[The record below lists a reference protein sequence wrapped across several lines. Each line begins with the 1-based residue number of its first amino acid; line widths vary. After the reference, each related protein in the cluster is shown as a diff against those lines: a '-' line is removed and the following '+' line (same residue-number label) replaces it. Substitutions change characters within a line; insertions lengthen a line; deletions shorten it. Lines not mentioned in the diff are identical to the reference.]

1 MSKKIAEPEE
11 NFDFLFK
18 IVLIGDA
25 NVGKTCIVQRFK
37 YGTFVEKHSSTI
49 GVDFTLKT
57 IEIDGK
63 YTFSIASVIL
73 LFTKYSYLGKQI
85 KLQIWD
91 TAGQERFRT
100 ITQSYYRSAHGV
112 ILTYDITKEESFRNI
127 PR

>member
-1 MSKKIAEPEE
+1 MSKKVPEPED

-57 IEIDGK
+57 IEIEGK
-63 YTFSIASVIL
+63 PL
-73 LFTKYSYLGKQI
+73 LGF
-85 KLQIWD
+85 
-91 TAGQERFRT
+91 
-100 ITQSYYRSAHGV
+100 V
-112 ILTYDITKEESFRNI
+112 CC
-127 PR
+127 

>member
-1 MSKKIAEPEE
+1 MSKKVAEPEE

-63 YTFSIASVIL
+63 YICNNFSFSVVHKIL
-73 LFTKYSYLGKQI
+73 LLIRKTDQATDLGHSWSGEI
-85 KLQIWD
+85 PHHNPKLLP
-91 TAGQERFRT
+91 FRP
-100 ITQSYYRSAHGV
+100 RSNPN
-112 ILTYDITKEESFRNI
+112 L
-127 PR
+127 

>member
-1 MSKKIAEPEE
+1 MSKKVQEPDD

-57 IEIDGK
+57 IELDGTVF
-63 YTFSIASVIL
+63 YSFMSISYESILFPTFSL
-73 LFTKYSYLGKQI
+73 L
-85 KLQIWD
+85 
-91 TAGQERFRT
+91 
-100 ITQSYYRSAHGV
+100 
-112 ILTYDITKEESFRNI
+112 
-127 PR
+127 

>member
-1 MSKKIAEPEE
+1 MSKKVAEPDE

-57 IEIDGK
+57 IDIDGK
-63 YTFSIASVIL
+63 FILLSLVLL
-73 LFTKYSYLGKQI
+73 LFTKLNCY
-85 KLQIWD
+85 
-91 TAGQERFRT
+91 
-100 ITQSYYRSAHGV
+100 
-112 ILTYDITKEESFRNI
+112 
-127 PR
+127 